1 MEAVPH
7 FENKMM
13 KKKQLIKIKKL
24 QAKIKSQ
31 GCRGNLITKF
41 KCWKKCEN
49 VHSICFLPEKG
60 QKLNNKV
67 QTCRDL
73 NLSKFQWSYLQIS
86 LVKSRIVNDT
96 GN

>member
-1 MEAVPH
+1 MSTSAIYLSQILKFERSASLEA
-7 FENKMM
+7 F
-13 KKKQLIKIKKL
+13 LFYKL
-24 QAKIKSQ
+24 VLACARELEKTSHKLCVI
-31 GCRGNLITKF
+31 I
-41 KCWKKCEN
+41 
-49 VHSICFLPEKG
+49 ICFLPEKG

-86 LVKSRIVNDT
+86 LGKSRIVNDT